1 MISFHIWLDRD
12 CESHIFGW
20 FMMHFGVLTTTKMK
34 SLAVGDIMRDRITKQ
49 NKWDYSKIDTYV
61 FIAERPA

>member
-1 MISFHIWLDRD
+1 
-12 CESHIFGW
+12 
-20 FMMHFGVLTTTKMK
+20 MMHFGVLTTTKMK